1 MKFDRSLPYF
11 NALLKAPNN
20 RRIEILQS
28 FPTFVVND
36 LIEVLYNV
44 VLGNVDVGR
53 RKTNMKKYKKSLIQ
67 LVSVKGKKNRR
78 NVIYNQR
85 GGFIGALIPIVLSV
99 LGGALGNAMA

>member
-1 MKFDRSLPYF
+1 
-11 NALLKAPNN
+11 
-20 RRIEILQS
+20 
-28 FPTFVVND
+28 
-36 LIEVLYNV
+36 
-44 VLGNVDVGR
+44 
-53 RKTNMKKYKKSLIQ
+53 MKKYKKSLIQ